1 MAIDDHRYGGGGSV
15 RRPPFNSGQQ
25 GRGPSF
31 GSRDVRG
38 HQAPTQQMNYGPGS
52 YNSANRGPK
61 QQGMV
66 RGPMQ
71 IQGQYKP
78 YGDTYQ
84 QQGPGGGMQY
94 QNQGGYQAD
103 NQQQQQQQQIQ
114 QQQQQ
119 QPYLRSPQLHQQNT
133 NGPRYASQPQSQ
145 VGSNPQ
151 YGQQVASYGGMM
163 PAQNYIPPPA
173 PGAVP
178 QSAFYDNNYGMV
190 YVPPAGLVAGPV
202 DGITSQMAQVQ
213 IHQQQQQQQQQRG
226 NYSSNRPADSTVPYS
241 TGMNT
246 ASRSPIP
253 QNVPYQQGYSASPSM
268 PGAGAH
274 SYDQQGQGQGQ
285 GQGGYPSPQAQGH
298 TNPYM
303 QGQQPQRNGYPGNF
317 SPTGRMGRGMGGRA
331 LNVDARPFKAS
342 GIAMGQ
348 AGREYQNQG
357 PDQGQGQGHPSEQA
371 AHHTGGMSNISYSP
385 SAGAYAPQS
394 MTPYT
399 ASAGSGN
406 PAGNNTHNLQSP
418 HSDAHSPTTGD
429 AGSGGRGAAES
440 GQPPSVEPSASA

>member
-1 MAIDDHRYGGGGSV
+1 
-15 RRPPFNSGQQ
+15 
-25 GRGPSF
+25 
-31 GSRDVRG
+31 
-38 HQAPTQQMNYGPGS
+38 
-52 YNSANRGPK
+52 
-61 QQGMV
+61 
-66 RGPMQ
+66 
-71 IQGQYKP
+71 
-78 YGDTYQ
+78 
-84 QQGPGGGMQY
+84 
-94 QNQGGYQAD
+94 
-103 NQQQQQQQQIQ
+103 
-114 QQQQQ
+114 
-119 QPYLRSPQLHQQNT
+119 
-133 NGPRYASQPQSQ
+133 
-145 VGSNPQ
+145 
-151 YGQQVASYGGMM
+151 M

-202 DGITSQMAQVQ
+202 DGITSQMAQIQ
-213 IHQQQQQQQQQRG
+213 IHQQQQQQRG
-226 NYSSNRPADSTVPYS
+226 NYSSNRPADSAAPYS

-246 ASRSPIP
+246 ASRAPIP

-274 SYDQQGQGQGQ
+274 SYDQQGQGQG
-285 GQGGYPSPQAQGH
+285 GYPSHQAQGH
-298 TNPYM
+298 TNPYI
-303 QGQQPQRNGYPGNF
+303 QGQQPQRYGYPGNF

-342 GIAMGQ
+342 GIATGQ

-357 PDQGQGQGHPSEQA
+357 PDRGQGHPSEQA

-385 SAGAYAPQS
+385 STGAYAPQS

-399 ASAGSGN
+399 ASVGSGN
-406 PAGNNTHNLQSP
+406 PTGNNTHNLQGP
-418 HSDAHSPTTGD
+418 HSDAHSPTAGD